1 MVANPLKVIFDNES
15 RIKELKTEI
24 KLLEEQNNK
33 CMEKVLV
40 SKKEKIGAYAL
51 IKKVTQRR
59 KPIAE
64 KVVELLGKDDALKIA
79 KFEIKG
85 LEQVLAKDMID
96 SVCFVEESVSMKVIH
111 EE

>member
-1 MVANPLKVIFDNES
+1 MVANPLKVIFDNNEK
-15 RIKELKTEI
+15 IAELKAEI
-24 KLLEEQNNK
+24 KSLEEQNSK

-40 SKKEKIGAYAL
+40 SKKEKIGAYHL
-51 IKKVTQRR
+51 IKKITQRR

-64 KVVELLGKDDALKIA
+64 KVVELLGEKDALKIA

-85 LEQVLAKDMID
+85 LESVLAKDMID
-96 SVCFVEESVSMKVIH
+96 SVCFVEESISMKVIH

>member
-1 MVANPLKVIFDNES
+1 MTANPLKVIFDNNE
-15 RIKELKTEI
+15 RIKELEAEI
-24 KLLEEQNNK
+24 KALKAQNDK

-64 KVVELLGKDDALKIA
+64 KVVELLGEKDALKIA

-85 LEQVLAKDMID
+85 LESVLAKDMID
-96 SVCFVEESVSMKVIH
+96 SVCFVEESISMKVIH